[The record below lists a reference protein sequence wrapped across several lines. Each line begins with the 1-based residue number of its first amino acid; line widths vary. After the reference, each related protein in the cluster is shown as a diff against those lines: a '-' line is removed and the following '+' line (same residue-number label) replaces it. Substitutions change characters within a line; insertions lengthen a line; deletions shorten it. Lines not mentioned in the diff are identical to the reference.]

1 LAGDGATRAGEAL
14 TAAFGD
20 RIVLAG
26 RELSVPPV
34 ASLALGGL
42 AVLAAGGG
50 VDPADVE
57 PTYLRD
63 ADVRIHWTTRHDAPG
78 RHGEVA

>member
-1 LAGDGATRAGEAL
+1 
-14 TAAFGD
+14 
-20 RIVLAG
+20 
-26 RELSVPPV
+26 
-34 ASLALGGL
+34 
-42 AVLAAGGG
+42 
-50 VDPADVE
+50 VDPAELE